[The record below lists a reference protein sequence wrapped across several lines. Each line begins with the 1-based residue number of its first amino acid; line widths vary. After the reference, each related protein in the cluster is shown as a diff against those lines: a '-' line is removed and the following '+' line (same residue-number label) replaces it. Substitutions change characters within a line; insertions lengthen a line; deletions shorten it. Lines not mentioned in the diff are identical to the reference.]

1 MPRRESESSDSFFIT
16 PEAYKATE
24 AVEFIAEHLRNED
37 EYIQVGGLAGLSHNY
52 ILYRSVT
59 GWVESVSWVG
69 NGWDGMGFSQV
80 SRFVIG

>member
-37 EYIQVGGLAGLSHNY
+37 EYIQVRVLAGLG
-52 ILYRSVT
+52 R
-59 GWVESVSWVG
+59 VESISWEG
-69 NGWDGMGFSQV
+69 NG
-80 SRFVIG
+80 

>member
-37 EYIQVGGLAGLSHNY
+37 EYIQVGGLAVWSHNEDCDG
-52 ILYRSVT
+52 L
-59 GWVESVSWVG
+59 GGVSL
-69 NGWDGMGFSQV
+69 MGFDRMEFSQV
-80 SRFVIG
+80 GGTMTG